1 MKQKGELCM
10 YKLIIIEDHKMLRDM
25 IAETLNSQ
33 DDFEVVATSGN
44 AKDSLQLCN
53 KYKPDLILMDI
64 CTEEN
69 SSGIA
74 YSKILKKELPDVKI
88 VVMDVLSAFLSDFTL
103 LYFFLKLT
111 YLSVNN
117 SP

>member
-44 AKDSLQLCN
+44 AKDSLELCN

-74 YSKILKKELPDVKI
+74 YSKILKKELPDWCFR
-88 VVMDVLSAFLSDFTL
+88 L
-103 LYFFLKLT
+103 
-111 YLSVNN
+111 
-117 SP
+117 